1 MAHLFKFNEVGQA
14 TKNGKRFIDRTL
26 IGKNPAKIVG
36 VNFFEKKDGLHELLG
51 IQGIYLIKTIKKE
64 GQKNL
69 LADPNI
75 A

>member
-1 MAHLFKFNEVGQA
+1 
-14 TKNGKRFIDRTL
+14 L